1 MMNSIVRSL
10 NSLALLIGA
19 LYLSVPA
26 GLQAQSPSA
35 PAPTVAPTKVS
46 DQELQAFARVY
57 VAYQRIRSS
66 YEARISKVPDAKV
79 KESLRQEG
87 DLKVKEVL
95 AKQGLTP
102 QAYNRLFGAV
112 KGDAQ
117 LRQKAL
123 KLIEAERRQ
132 S

>member
-1 MMNSIVRSL
+1 M
-10 NSLALLIGA
+10 G
-19 LYLSVPA
+19 
-26 GLQAQSPSA
+26 
-35 PAPTVAPTKVS
+35 
-46 DQELQAFARVY
+46 D
-57 VAYQRIRSS
+57 
-66 YEARISKVPDAKV
+66 ARIVADV
-79 KESLRQEG
+79 DTGLRQEG

-112 KGDAQ
+112 NGDAQ